1 VRIRILE
8 SALEDLDRGR
18 IFYEKQAKG
27 LGVYFLDGLFA
38 EIDSLILYAGIH
50 RQVHGYFRCIAKR
63 FPYAIYYKMQDEA
76 VIVVWRIL
84 DLRQSPA
91 KIRSKLEQQIGEQ

>member
-1 VRIRILE
+1 MRIRILE

-18 IFYEKQAKG
+18 LFYEKQAEG

-38 EIDSLILYAGIH
+38 EIDSLTLYAGIH
-50 RQVHGYFRCIAKR
+50 RQVYGYCRCVARR
-63 FPYAIYYKMQDEA
+63 FPYAIYYKVEDGA
-76 VIVVWRIL
+76 VIAVWRVL

-91 KIRSKLEQQIGEQ
+91 KIRRALE